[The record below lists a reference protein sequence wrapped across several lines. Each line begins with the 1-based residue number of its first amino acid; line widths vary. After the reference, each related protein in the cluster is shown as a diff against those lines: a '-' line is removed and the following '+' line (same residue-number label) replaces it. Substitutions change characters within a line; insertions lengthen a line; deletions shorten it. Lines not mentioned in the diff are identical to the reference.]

1 MLIGYARVS
10 TDDQSLALQ
19 IQALERVGCDRI
31 YTDQGVSGGITSRP
45 GLDRALGRLR
55 AGDKLVVWRLDRLG
69 RSLPHLIQVLDRLGR
84 RKVLFHSLSEGIDT
98 NSSGGRLVFH
108 IMAALAEFERAL
120 ISERTR
126 AGLAAA
132 RMEGKVLGRRPAL
145 SSDQCRQAHQL
156 LKQEH
161 WSLLAVASHFGV
173 HPRTVKRRL
182 ANYAKLCEEE
192 GAGHG

>member
-45 GLDRALGRLR
+45 GLDRAMGRLR

-69 RSLPHLIQVLDRLGR
+69 RSLPHLIQLLDRLGR
-84 RKVLFHSLSEGIDT
+84 RQVLFHSLSEGIDT

-145 SSDQCRQAHQL
+145 SCDQCRQAHQL
-156 LKQEH
+156 LQQER

-173 HPRTVKRRL
+173 HPRTVTRRL
-182 ANYAKLCEEE
+182 ANYAKLCEEQ
-192 GAGHG
+192 GGGPG